1 MNEPLSLPSILF
13 VISMQ
18 FAFFLMIKK
27 FNFQRFFSYYESIQK
42 IHSGQILR
50 VGGLLYFIG
59 LLITYFFFVE
69 HGFAY
74 LNSVILCSSILFL
87 FTFIEDVKHI
97 LTAKIRLLILL
108 SVSLIFITTNDLP
121 EIRIFNIKI
130 NSSDI
135 ILYQGL
141 FVLALITLMNGFNF
155 IDGLNGLS
163 SFNFVVTL
171 LSIYLV
177 AYWNA
182 DKEIVNLTLTLILLS
197 IVFAVINFPFGLIFL
212 GDSGSYLYAF
222 LSGAFT
228 IILFEKNP
236 ELPSTLAILI
246 LAYPATEV
254 IFSFFRKILN
264 KKSPLK
270 PDVNHFHH
278 LVLKKLGNKNLK
290 NNNVASI
297 LMFPIWLSP
306 LFLVIFSY
314 HYKLSN
320 LTLYLGYFIFY
331 SSSYYI
337 LKKSVMKV

>member
-59 LLITYFFFVE
+59 LLITYIFFVE
-69 HGFAY
+69 KGVAY

-87 FTFIEDVKHI
+87 LTFTEDVKHI
-97 LTAKIRLLILL
+97 LSAKIRLLILL

-290 NNNVASI
+290 NNNLASI